1 MSSSLLLLAAPK
13 AEYIELP
20 PAQLEKLS
28 SDDFEERE
36 TAYKAIHEW
45 ADQNLTAAPELLY
58 KAWRANEDP
67 EVQSRCYHLMKE
79 MVTQREIRK
88 GKGFLG
94 IRMTGV
100 MLPNKPGGPAGL
112 RGGQRS
118 KIFWMIHRHRRWGS
132 EWRRL

>member
-67 EVQSRCYHLMKE
+67 EVQSRCYHLMRQ
-79 MVTQREIRK
+79 MVTQRKFGK

-94 IRMTGV
+94 YSNDRGYF
-100 MLPNKPGGPAGL
+100 ACQAWRGL
-112 RGGQRS
+112 LVVEAVSGRKYSG
-118 KIFWMIHRHRRWGS
+118 
-132 EWRRL
+132 

>member
-67 EVQSRCYHLMKE
+67 EVQSRCYNLM
-79 MVTQREIRK
+79 RK
-88 GKGFLG
+88 WS
-94 IRMTGV
+94 R
-100 MLPNKPGGPAGL
+100 
-112 RGGQRS
+112 RGN
-118 KIFWMIHRHRRWGS
+118 S
-132 EWRRL
+132 ER